1 MGISING
8 INDTTGTIA
17 TLTFDDCGY
26 CSATKAESNCCC
38 NTSTS
43 TNVHYDAL
51 SATSASTVLNTYAR
65 PAYDSISTTI
75 DTKVDKCEFD
85 TEINKINNKIN
96 KLSNAVN
103 GNEEDNRMKGLNF
116 DFGPVNGNVA
126 RMSIYGMAVKN
137 RTGAWVS
144 YDEKT
149 GEIMDVDVLNFDGS
163 KFLYKMP
170 VAIKDVAVG
179 DIVIHMNVP
188 MFVTKISE
196 DGKSVFAV
204 DPVVGERKEI
214 LLTKSP
220 FGFNFIT
227 KIVNFIGNAFGSAT
241 ADNPFGNM
249 GMLMMMSEGSN
260 DFKDML
266 PLMLM
271 ANGGNIDMSNP
282 LMMYALLGDKGNDML
297 PWMFLMNSN
306 KPTATECHCGGSCG
320 QHNN

>member
-1 MGISING
+1 MGISIDG
-8 INDTTGTIA
+8 TTA
-17 TLTFDDCGY
+17 TLTFDDYGY
-26 CSATKAESNCCC
+26 SATKAESNCITSTATKLSYDDLST
-38 NTSTS
+38 TSTS
-43 TNVHYDAL
+43 TV
-51 SATSASTVLNTYAR
+51 SKTYAR
-65 PAYDSISTTI
+65 PTYDSISTTI

-96 KLSNAVN
+96 KLSNTIN

-196 DGKSVFAV
+196 DGKSVFAI
-204 DPVVGERKEI
+204 DPVAGERKEI

-227 KIVNFIGNAFGSAT
+227 KIVNFVGSAFGSAT

-249 GMLMMMSEGSN
+249 GMLMMMSEGGN

-271 ANGGNIDMSNP
+271 ANGGNMDMSNP

-306 KPTATECHCGGSCG
+306 KPAATECHCGGNCG
-320 QHNN
+320 QHNH

>member
-1 MGISING
+1 MGISIDG
-8 INDTTGTIA
+8 TTA

-26 CSATKAESNCCC
+26 CSVTKAESNCCC

-51 SATSASTVLNTYAR
+51 SATSASTVSNTYAR

-75 DTKVDKCEFD
+75 DTKVDKSEFI
-85 TEINKINNKIN
+85 TEVNKINNKIN

-227 KIVNFIGNAFGSAT
+227 KIVNFVGNAFGSAT

-249 GMLMMMSEGSN
+249 GMLMMMSESGN

-266 PLMLM
+266 PLILM

>member
-1 MGISING
+1 MSISIDGN
-8 INDTTGTIA
+8 TI
-17 TLTFDDCGY
+17 TLTTDGCDYGY
-26 CSATKAESNCCC
+26 SATKAESNCCH
-38 NTSTS
+38 TSTS
-43 TNVHYDAL
+43 TKLNYDDL
-51 SATSASTVLNTYAR
+51 STTSTSTVSKTYAR

-96 KLSNAVN
+96 KLSNAIN

-196 DGKSVFAV
+196 DGKSVFAI
-204 DPVVGERKEI
+204 DPVAGERKEI

-227 KIVNFIGNAFGSAT
+227 KIVNFVGSAFGSAT

-266 PLMLM
+266 PMMLM
-271 ANGGNIDMSNP
+271 ANGGNMDMSNP

-306 KPTATECHCGGSCG
+306 KSTSTECHCGGNCG
-320 QHNN
+320 QHNH

>member
-1 MGISING
+1 MSVSIDEN
-8 INDTTGTIA
+8 TLVLIA
-17 TLTFDDCGY
+17 DDYNCY
-26 CSATKAESNCCC
+26 SAEKAESNRI
-38 NTSTS
+38 TSSYLDYDDLS
-43 TNVHYDAL
+43 TA
-51 SATSASTVLNTYAR
+51 SASAAISKTNAR
-65 PAYDSISTTI
+65 PIYDSISTTI

-85 TEINKINNKIN
+85 TEISKINNKIN
-96 KLSNAVN
+96 KLIDTEINK
-103 GNEEDNRMKGLNF
+103 NEEDNKMKGLNF

-137 RTGAWVS
+137 RMGAWVS

-196 DGKSVFAV
+196 DGKSVFAI

-227 KIVNFIGNAFGSAT
+227 KIVNFIDNAFGSAT
-241 ADNPFGNM
+241 EDNPFGNM
-249 GMLMMMSEGSN
+249 GMLMIMSESGN

-266 PLMLM
+266 PMMLM
-271 ANGGNIDMSNP
+271 SKGGNMDMSNP

-306 KPTATECHCGGSCG
+306 KPAVTECHCGGSCG
-320 QHNN
+320 QHSN